1 MLTGNLKEAVP
12 SYDLLDVNTV
22 KSMLAFGLAHHQP
35 CPWPH
40 WLLTVL
46 HNIPPIGAKTHQ
58 IKSFTTKV
66 PQDTTSGNFPYVELL
81 LVTCLVVADSVA

>member
-1 MLTGNLKEAVP
+1 MLTGNPKEAVP

-22 KSMLAFGLAHHQP
+22 KSMLAFGLAQHQP

-46 HNIPPIGAKTHQ
+46 RNIPPRGANNHQ
-58 IKSFTTKV
+58 IHLHNQNTKRYNIR
-66 PQDTTSGNFPYVELL
+66 QLSIVELL
-81 LVTCLVVADSVA
+81 LVTSAVVADSVA

>member
-1 MLTGNLKEAVP
+1 MLTGNPKEAVP

-46 HNIPPIGAKTHQ
+46 RNIPPRGANSHQ
-58 IKSFTTKV
+58 IQIFTTKI
-66 PQDTTSGNFPYVELL
+66 PQETTSGKSPCGAPVGNI
-81 LVTCLVVADSVA
+81 CGGS